1 MKETKT
7 ITIKQFCEE
16 YRNRIPQMQE
26 TYIEDNLVITPYVSF
41 VRKNALADILVKR
54 STYEY
59 ENYTKEDGTF
69 GSRPTDKIKV
79 DSVVQYILFC
89 RLVIE
94 NYTNLTVETE
104 GFFEEYDALK
114 ECGLLDKLMVSTETR
129 PSLIPMDEIAELR
142 ALVNFK
148 QSDAMTNYATPQAYI
163 SNQVERFG
171 TLLSVTLKPVLDKIA
186 TSIENMDEKDIE
198 KFGNKLEKVLKRVK

>member
-1 MKETKT
+1 MKE
-7 ITIKQFCEE
+7 IKKISIKEFCTQ
-16 YRNRIPQMQE
+16 YKSRVPQLQE

-69 GSRPTDKIKV
+69 GSRPTDKIRV
-79 DSVVQYILFC
+79 NSTVQYLLFC

-142 ALVNFK
+142 SLVSMK
-148 QSDAMTNYATPQAYI
+148 QSDVMTNYATPQAYI
-163 SNQVERFG
+163 SNQVERVS
-171 TLLSVTLKPVLDKIA
+171 TILSVTLKPVLDKIA

-198 KFGNKLEKVLKRVK
+198 KFGNKLEKMIKRVK